1 MKDVILDIEHIKL
14 PRTGL
19 GQVCLNL
26 SQAILKKN
34 KDLDLG
40 FYSPKRAEVGFG
52 IPKGM
57 RYKINPLHRIFPSLL
72 PKSKI
77 WHATHQGAP
86 YIPNHSELVL
96 TVHDINHIHETESAD
111 QKKKLLHQLE
121 QKIKRAAHVVFISH
135 FIQREVLHYFD
146 IPEDERSVIHNG
158 VVVGPQQAK
167 PPFPIPQK
175 FFLTLGAVA
184 RKKNFHTLIDVM
196 ALREEALIIA
206 GSTHTGHLHRERP
219 YAKMIRKQI
228 CEKKLEDRV
237 FLVGSVTE
245 AEKSY
250 LIENCRA
257 FLFPSLL
264 EGFGLPPV
272 ESMRRGKPT
281 FVSQKTSLP
290 EICGDHA
297 YYFTSFDPHDMA
309 DVLKEGLKDFSDA
322 KANAMIAW
330 SEQYTW
336 KKTAKSYLEIY
347 QNILKK

>member
-1 MKDVILDIEHIKL
+1 MKDVILDIEHIAL

-26 SQAILKKN
+26 SQAILKEN

-52 IPKGM
+52 IPKRM
-57 RYKINPLHRIFPSLL
+57 RYKINPLHRVFPHLL

-77 WHATHQGAP
+77 WHALHQGAP

-96 TVHDINHIHETESAD
+96 TIHDIIHIHETESAAK
-111 QKKKLLHQLE
+111 KKKLLRQLKN
-121 QKIKRAAHVVFISH
+121 KIKRAAHVVFISH
-135 FIQREVLHYFD
+135 FAQREVLHYFD
-146 IPEDERSVIHNG
+146 IPKGERSVVHNG
-158 VVVGPQQAK
+158 VVVGHQQTK

-175 FFLTLGAVA
+175 FFLTLGAVTT
-184 RKKNFHTLIDVM
+184 KKNFHTLIDVM
-196 ALREEALIIA
+196 ALREESLIIA
-206 GSTHTGHLHRERP
+206 GNTRTGHLHRERP
-219 YAKMIRKQI
+219 YAKMIQKQI

-297 YYFTSFDPHDMA
+297 YYFSSFDPHDMA
-309 DVLKEGLKDFSDA
+309 DVLEEGLKDFSDS
-322 KANAMIAW
+322 KADAMIAW

-336 KKTAKSYLEIY
+336 EKAAKSYLEIY
-347 QNILKK
+347 RNILEK